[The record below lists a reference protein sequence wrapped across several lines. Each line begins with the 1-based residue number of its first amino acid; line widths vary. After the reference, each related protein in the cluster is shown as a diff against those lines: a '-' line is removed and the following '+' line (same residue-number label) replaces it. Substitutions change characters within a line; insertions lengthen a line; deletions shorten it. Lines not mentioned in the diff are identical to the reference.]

1 MDFSVTQLLQI
12 FVESLFVGFGIL
24 VPIITLIKTANLKAL
39 RLKELFILQAVQVAR
54 IAGICYVLLQVPVF
68 YDAWQLQ
75 KSGITVPGGI
85 FSYFGLMLF
94 YSPVFYLIISQC
106 FWFKKLYIKKAALIT
121 MSILLLIIPSQQFMY
136 FITSY
141 FRTDYLPSSWTMYTG
156 SLAIKTAINVVMF
169 FCTIF
174 VVMQVSGKLK
184 FLADK

>member
-39 RLKELFILQAVQVAR
+39 RLKELFILQAVQVVR

-75 KSGITVPGGI
+75 KSGVTVPGGI

-121 MSILLLIIPSQQFMY
+121 MSILLLIIPSQQ
-136 FITSY
+136 
-141 FRTDYLPSSWTMYTG
+141 L
-156 SLAIKTAINVVMF
+156 
-169 FCTIF
+169 CTLSPLIF
-174 VVMQVSGKLK
+174 APIICPHHGLCIPAALQ
-184 FLADK
+184 